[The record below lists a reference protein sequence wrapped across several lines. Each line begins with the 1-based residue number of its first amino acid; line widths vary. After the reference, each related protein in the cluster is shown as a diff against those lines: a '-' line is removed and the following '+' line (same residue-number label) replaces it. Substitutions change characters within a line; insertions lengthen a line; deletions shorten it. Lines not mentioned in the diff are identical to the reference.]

1 MSNEPPRPAS
11 SSGRALIVGCGYLG
25 VRVAQRLLAEGWEV
39 AATTR
44 KSNRV
49 KELSRLG
56 LEPVVADWTDRR
68 SLRGLPPH
76 DRLLVAVAYDARSGA
91 SRYESQF
98 LGFRN
103 LLLATDPAADLC
115 YVSTTG
121 VFHQSGG
128 MWVDERSPCR
138 PRQLSARVHLEA
150 EQLLP
155 VHRRGRPWCV
165 LRLAGIYGPD
175 RVPRVRNVIDGE
187 PIEAEAESFLNLIH
201 VEDAASAVMAC
212 WRAGPTKRQRY
223 YVVSDGVPVR
233 REAFYSEVSR
243 ITGSPPPQFRSPP
256 DASLAAQRRGG
267 DKRIWNAS
275 LRRDLLPRL
284 QFPSYRDGLR
294 AILSH

>member
-1 MSNEPPRPAS
+1 MSNEPLSAAS
-11 SSGRALIVGCGYLG
+11 GPGRALIVGCGYLG
-25 VRVAQRLLAEGWEV
+25 RRVASRLLAEGWQV

-44 KSNRV
+44 KQSRV
-49 KELSRLG
+49 KELERMG
-56 LEPVVADWTDRR
+56 VEPVVADWTDRR
-68 SLRGLPPH
+68 SLLALPPH
-76 DRLLVAVAYDARSGA
+76 DRVLVAVAYDAASGA
-91 SRYESQF
+91 SRYETQF

-128 MWVDERSPCR
+128 EWVDERSPCR
-138 PRQLSARVHLEA
+138 PRQASARVHLEA
-150 EQLLP
+150 EQLLT
-155 VHRRGRPWCV
+155 VHRRRGPWCV

-175 RVPRVRNVIDGE
+175 RVPRVRNVLSGQ
-187 PIEAEAESFLNLIH
+187 PIEADPQSFLNLIH
-201 VEDAASAVMAC
+201 VEDAAAAVIEC
-212 WRAGPTKRQRY
+212 WRAGPHKRQRY

-243 ITGSPPPQFRSPP
+243 ITGGPQPQFQAPNSPT
-256 DASLAAQRRGG
+256 ASRRGG
-267 DKRIWNAS
+267 DKRIWNAAV
-275 LRRDLLPRL
+275 RRDLLPQL

>member
-1 MSNEPPRPAS
+1 M
-11 SSGRALIVGCGYLG
+11 G
-25 VRVAQRLLAEGWEV
+25 V
-39 AATTR
+39 
-44 KSNRV
+44 
-49 KELSRLG
+49 
-56 LEPVVADWTDRR
+56 EPVVADWTDRR
-68 SLRGLPPH
+68 SLRALPPH
-76 DRLLVAVAYDARSGA
+76 DRVLVAVAYDARSGA

-121 VFHQSGG
+121 VYHQSDG

-138 PRQLSARVHLEA
+138 PPQLSARVHLEA
-150 EQLLP
+150 EQLLS
-155 VHRRGRPWCV
+155 VHRPQQPWCV

-175 RVPRVRNVIDGE
+175 RVPRVRNVIAGE
-187 PIEAEAESFLNLIH
+187 PIEAEPQSFLNLIH
-201 VEDAASAVMAC
+201 VEDAASAVIGC

-233 REAFYSEVSR
+233 RDAFYGEVAR
-243 ITGSPPPQFRSPP
+243 ITGSPPPRFRAPSPDSP
-256 DASLAAQRRGG
+256 AAKRSGS